1 MEYSNSSTSNDN
13 EAVGEVV
20 QLIREKHA
28 NKKRNGAKI
37 KFHCLKN
44 TPRTGNPQDTEK
56 R

>member
-13 EAVGEVV
+13 EAVEVV

-28 NKKRNGAKI
+28 NKKRNGAKT